1 MEEFQ
6 NNANF
11 AFFKNTNP
19 VSMRKDNKLFVGK
32 TLAILSGGG
41 DTPAINSSIEAI
53 RNRASLLGFRVYG
66 VRHGWKGLL
75 GDGDIVDLTN
85 QPYNGLYGGS
95 ALRSSRT
102 NPFPSKKNPES
113 RVPQVLRNLHL
124 YKIDVLVTIGGDDTN
139 GAAKRL
145 YETEGI
151 PVIGF
156 PKTIDNDLRTRTI
169 HTYQDAE
176 IEAVLCPGFP
186 TAAVAIAEFTARIRT
201 TAESHSRIIVLE
213 VMGRD
218 AGWLTGS
225 SMFGGYDLA
234 LIPEYDITR
243 ERKDFFLE
251 TVKEAYYNSPKKT
264 LVIAVAEGVRWYD
277 ETKEKVDVAYASSE
291 VDEYGHPRFG
301 GISGVIAS
309 AITNKLKI
317 EARAQ
322 ITGYYARSGDC
333 SEYDRRLTMTL
344 ADKVVDLLIREDY
357 GQMPVM
363 KKIVTYDHLEEFNTS
378 CIDMGKIGNRE
389 LPEEYYDINKFK
401 FTESYADFLF
411 HILRYPRNTKF
422 EYDFPVVI
430 PEK

>member
-1 MEEFQ
+1 MKQE
-6 NNANF
+6 
-11 AFFKNTNP
+11 T
-19 VSMRKDNKLFVGK
+19 KLFEGK

-41 DTPAINSSIEAI
+41 DTPAINSSIEAV
-53 RNRASLLGFRVYG
+53 RNRASLLGFKVYG
-66 VRHGWKGLL
+66 VRQGWKGML
-75 GDGDIVDLTN
+75 GEGDVVDLTN
-85 QPYNGLYGGS
+85 QPYDGWYGGT

-113 RVPQVLRNLHL
+113 RVPQVLRNLER

-145 YETEGI
+145 YEMEGI

-169 HTYQDAE
+169 HHYEGKD

-186 TAAVAIAEFTARIRT
+186 SAAKAVAEFSANLKT

-225 SMFGGYDLA
+225 AIFGGAGPLA
-234 LIPEYDITR
+234 LIPEVEITR
-243 ERKDFFLE
+243 ERKEFFLE
-251 TVKEAYYNSPKKT
+251 TVKEEYMRSPKRC
-264 LVIAVAEGVRWYD
+264 LVIPVSEGVRWFD
-277 ETKEKVDVAYASSE
+277 EKTGKVDVVYASSE

-309 AITNKLKI
+309 EISNKLGI

-322 ITGYYARSGDC
+322 ISGYYARAGHC
-333 SEYDRRLTMTL
+333 RMYDRRLTQTL
-344 ADKVVDLLIREDY
+344 ADKVADLLIREEY
-357 GQMPVM
+357 GMMPVM
-363 KKIVTYDHLEEFNTS
+363 KNLVPFVELEEFNTS
-378 CIDMGKIGNRE
+378 AIDMGKIGNKPLSEDYFDANTFSFTDAYRNFLE
-389 LPEEYYDINKFK
+389 IVLEKPEFDEF
-401 FTESYADFLF
+401 
-411 HILRYPRNTKF
+411 RYN
-422 EYDFPVVI
+422 FPVVI
-430 PEK
+430 PE

>member
-1 MEEFQ
+1 MKLE
-6 NNANF
+6 
-11 AFFKNTNP
+11 
-19 VSMRKDNKLFVGK
+19 NKLFDGK

-53 RNRASLLGFRVYG
+53 RNRASLLGFKVYG
-66 VRHGWKGLL
+66 ILKGWKGLL
-75 GDGDIVDLTN
+75 GEGDVVDLTN
-85 QPYNGLYGGS
+85 QPYDGYYGGT

-113 RVPQVLRNLHL
+113 RVPQVLRNLEK

-145 YETEGI
+145 FETEGI

-169 HTYQDAE
+169 HHYNGKD

-186 TAAVAIAEFTARIRT
+186 SAAKVVSELAAMVKT

-218 AGWLTGS
+218 AGWLTGTAI
-225 SMFGGYDLA
+225 FGGAELG
-234 LIPEYDITR
+234 LVPEFDITK
-243 ERKDFFLE
+243 ERKEFFLE
-251 TVKEAYYNSPKKT
+251 MVRETYLKSKKKC
-264 LVIAVAEGVRWYD
+264 LVIPVSEGIRWYND
-277 ETKEKVDVAYASSE
+277 KTGKVDVVYASSE

-301 GISGVIAS
+301 GVSGVVAS
-309 AITNKLKI
+309 EISNKLGI

-322 ITGYYARSGDC
+322 ITGYFARSGHC
-333 SEYDRRLTMTL
+333 RHYDRRLTTTL
-344 ADKVVDLLIREDY
+344 ADKVVDLLLREDY

-363 KKIVTYDHLEEFNTS
+363 KSVVPFVELEEFNTTS
-378 CIDMGKIGNRE
+378 IDMGAVGNKP
-389 LPEEYYDINKFK
+389 LSDDYYDINTFR
-401 FTESYADFLF
+401 FTDAYVDFLTHVLEKPDYEEF
-411 HILRYPRNTKF
+411 R
-422 EYDFPVVI
+422 YDFPVVI
-430 PEK
+430 P

>member
-1 MEEFQ
+1 MKRVDKVF
-6 NNANF
+6 
-11 AFFKNTNP
+11 
-19 VSMRKDNKLFVGK
+19 SGK

-66 VRHGWKGLL
+66 IRHGWKGLL
-75 GDGDIVDLTN
+75 GEGDVVDLSH
-85 QPYNGLYGGS
+85 QPYNGWYGGS

-113 RVPQVLRNLHL
+113 RVPQVLDNLDR

-145 YETEGI
+145 YETEGV

-169 HTYQDAE
+169 HRYNGAD

-186 TAAVAIAEFTARIRT
+186 SAAKAVVEYTSRIRT
-201 TAESHSRIIVLE
+201 TAESHSRILVME

-218 AGWLTGS
+218 AGWLTGTAV
-225 SMFGGYDLA
+225 FGGADLY
-234 LIPEYDITR
+234 LIPEFEITM
-243 ERKDFFLE
+243 ERKEFFLE
-251 TVKEAYYNSPKKT
+251 TVRESYLKSTKKT
-264 LVIAVAEGVRWYD
+264 LIIAVSEGVRWFD
-277 ETKEKVDVAYASSE
+277 DKLGKVDVVYASSE

-301 GISGVIAS
+301 GISGTIAS
-309 AITNKLKI
+309 EIYNKLHI
-317 EARAQ
+317 DARAV
-322 ITGYYARSGDC
+322 ITGYYPRSGNC

-344 ADKVVDLLIREDY
+344 ADKVVDLILREDY

-363 KKIVTYDHLEEFNTS
+363 KKIVPYEHLEEFNTDS
-378 CIDMGKIGNRE
+378 IDMGKVGNRS
-389 LPEEYYDINKFK
+389 LPEEYYDVNRFQ
-401 FTESYADFLF
+401 FTDAYVEFLGNILHRPQKLDFM
-411 HILRYPRNTKF
+411 
-422 EYDFPVVI
+422 YDFPVVL
-430 PEK
+430 PEE